1 MNKGLKL
8 KKEGGIEPRT
18 VRFLNTQLCLI
29 IKGIDISTKIN
40 AQLPQSTVT
49 CGPGA
54 LRPSSP
60 AVTQAAYQCLELSP
74 SSLEERK
81 ARTLLSRCLMDAG
94 NSKQTALLLNG
105 PPLIL
110 LPFRNQ
116 FSSKL

>member
-1 MNKGLKL
+1 MNKGLKGRWDRAKDSQVFKYPVML
-8 KKEGGIEPRT
+8 DYQRNRHKH
-18 VRFLNTQLCLI
+18 
-29 IKGIDISTKIN
+29 KIN

-60 AVTQAAYQCLELSP
+60 AVTQAAYQCLDLSP

-81 ARTLLSRCLMDAG
+81 ARTSLSRCLMNAG

-116 FSSKL
+116 SSSKL